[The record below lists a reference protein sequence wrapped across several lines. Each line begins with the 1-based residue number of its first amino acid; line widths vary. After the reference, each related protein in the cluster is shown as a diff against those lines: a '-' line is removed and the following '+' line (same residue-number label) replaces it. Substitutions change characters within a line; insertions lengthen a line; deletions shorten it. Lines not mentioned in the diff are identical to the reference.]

1 MSDALERWAPRLREF
16 LPGFLADHP
25 ELAPEASD
33 AAVLLHGSTT
43 FGVDDAGSDLDVWLL
58 VDDAALARLD
68 ARAGTRFFEFEL
80 EGKLGHCNTE
90 SRGEMAERLRRCD
103 MPWIAELRRAR
114 ALLDPG
120 KRAAALIE
128 RAASPMRQA
137 VSAAWFQYHFVEMMG
152 ERKGS
157 QNPAARGEPFPV
169 LLFGLSAIA
178 HALRAALVLDGEPY
192 PYDKWLLARARET
205 ATGAEIARRAA
216 GLLGELDGGALR
228 GGPRGEEHPI
238 RLALNDIRT
247 TLRDAAERTRIEG
260 PWLREW
266 WLHIHASREGIRT
279 VEW

>member
-1 MSDALERWAPRLREF
+1 MSAALERWEPRLREF
-16 LPGFLADHP
+16 LPGFLAGHP
-25 ELAPEASD
+25 KLAPDASD
-33 AAVLLHGSTT
+33 AAALLHGSTT

-58 VDDAALARLD
+58 LDDAALARID

-80 EGKLGHCNTE
+80 EGKVGHCNTE
-90 SRGEMAERLRRCD
+90 PRHEMAERLRRCD

-114 ALLDPG
+114 VLVDPG
-120 KRAAALIE
+120 ERAAALLE
-128 RAASPMRQA
+128 RAGSPMRDE
-137 VSAAWFQYHFVEMMG
+137 VRAAWFRYHFVEMMG

-157 QNPAARGEPFPV
+157 QNPAARGEAFPL
-169 LLFGLSAIA
+169 LLFGLSAVA

-192 PYDKWLLARARET
+192 PYDKWLETRARET
-205 ATGAEIARRAA
+205 PTGAEIARRPA
-216 GLLGELDGGALR
+216 GLLRELGRGALD
-228 GGPRGEEHPI
+228 GPRGEEHPI

-247 TLRDAAERTRIEG
+247 SLRDAAERAGIAG